1 MRGLYERAH
10 AISTEVRCGYGS
22 HRKLFPGAEMWCS
35 FSASDRAAGLGQPSD
50 DCVFGDAFALYL
62 HWEHKG
68 NFRTA
73 LAAIELPE
81 GWADVE
87 KT

>member
-1 MRGLYERAH
+1 
-10 AISTEVRCGYGS
+10 
-22 HRKLFPGAEMWCS
+22 
-35 FSASDRAAGLGQPSD
+35 
-50 DCVFGDAFALYL
+50 VFGDAFALYL

>member
-1 MRGLYERAH
+1 M
-10 AISTEVRCGYGS
+10 GS
-22 HRKLFPGAEMWCS
+22 RPDHLSCWLVLPLTLCE
-35 FSASDRAAGLGQPSD
+35 SDRAAGLGQPSD
-50 DCVFGDAFALYL
+50 DCVFGDASALYL

-87 KT
+87 KI